1 MGKEREL
8 QILGTSLGMAA
19 VVLLAA
25 LTAITI
31 AVMVGGHLRSALP
44 ASSSPQSPGAPL
56 GVVEQRSSE

>member
-19 VVLLAA
+19 VALLAA

-31 AVMVGGHLRSALP
+31 AVMVGSHLRSALP
-44 ASSSPQSPGAPL
+44 GSSGTQSPGAPL